1 MKNTNYHMSIQSPKI
16 RRNLELITSLTICVA
31 MILFTVSCSRIKED
45 NSKTVSADTPYFS
58 SELLDFSTA
67 ADGEYASIKCV
78 KQLRGSLGI
87 LISGTSK
94 YYIQLYDNSG
104 QLFSQT
110 ALEDAIDPKFN
121 LVDMADDKDGNL
133 HILTQSNNAITGKA
147 ISELFSFDSKGALI
161 GKPLVIPVEDFVSQ
175 SQIELDNKGNIFLYF
190 SSDITGSRGI
200 SVFNNN
206 GMPMYDIFD
215 NNGKSIGN
223 LMQIEG
229 QMYTVCYDRA
239 SETMKTCLYP
249 LDNNEENLG
258 EPIDITNMLGSNGGA
273 LNRGIDGL
281 YSNNAI
287 GVYSVSLDNQKTT
300 PLFLWD
306 NTDFNK
312 STSDADQ
319 VIVMSSDAVMVF
331 QKLEPGD
338 VSIASV
344 SCLKREEKNPD
355 AGKKIITVSGSMVSM
370 DSTVLAAIYDFN
382 KSNKEYRVEI
392 HDYYGNLQINPNI
405 DSIVNAMNLEILS
418 GEGPDIIY
426 GNNELFTNCEK
437 KGMLVDLY
445 SMMENDNVFNKDD
458 VIPSILRICETD
470 GHLYKLGTGFMLN
483 GFAGA
488 KSIIGDRTGWTVDE
502 FDKFAESLPN
512 KMIPL
517 LGFTQTGLLSASLN
531 ANMNSFVD
539 YNSGIV
545 SFDSTNFR
553 KLLDYAKSFGTADEN
568 TSSIM
573 PDSTAMLA
581 NGELAMTF
589 TVICSA
595 ERYAREVMKFGEP
608 ISITGYPSS
617 EKSTAACYMPT
628 MIAISSGSDN
638 KEAAWDFLKSFYNE
652 KGQDA
657 VVAKNLIPVVIS
669 AFDAQIAMQLN
680 PDSNTG
686 GTIYYDK
693 LGNPVPVTVDMVVGY
708 RDLIYGLDSLGS
720 YDAEILDIV
729 LEEVPP
735 YFDNQKSQDDV
746 IALIQNRVQTL
757 VNERQ

>member
-1 MKNTNYHMSIQSPKI
+1 
-16 RRNLELITSLTICVA
+16 
-31 MILFTVSCSRIKED
+31 
-45 NSKTVSADTPYFS
+45 
-58 SELLDFSTA
+58 
-67 ADGEYASIKCV
+67 
-78 KQLRGSLGI
+78 
-87 LISGTSK
+87 
-94 YYIQLYDNSG
+94 
-104 QLFSQT
+104 
-110 ALEDAIDPKFN
+110 
-121 LVDMADDKDGNL
+121 
-133 HILTQSNNAITGKA
+133 
-147 ISELFSFDSKGALI
+147 
-161 GKPLVIPVEDFVSQ
+161 
-175 SQIELDNKGNIFLYF
+175 
-190 SSDITGSRGI
+190 
-200 SVFNNN
+200 
-206 GMPMYDIFD
+206 
-215 NNGKSIGN
+215 
-223 LMQIEG
+223 
-229 QMYTVCYDRA
+229 
-239 SETMKTCLYP
+239 
-249 LDNNEENLG
+249 
-258 EPIDITNMLGSNGGA
+258 
-273 LNRGIDGL
+273 
-281 YSNNAI
+281 
-287 GVYSVSLDNQKTT
+287 
-300 PLFLWD
+300 
-306 NTDFNK
+306 
-312 STSDADQ
+312 
-319 VIVMSSDAVMVF
+319 
-331 QKLEPGD
+331 
-338 VSIASV
+338 
-344 SCLKREEKNPD
+344 
-355 AGKKIITVSGSMVSM
+355 
-370 DSTVLAAIYDFN
+370 
-382 KSNKEYRVEI
+382 
-392 HDYYGNLQINPNI
+392 
-405 DSIVNAMNLEILS
+405 
-418 GEGPDIIY
+418 
-426 GNNELFTNCEK
+426 
-437 KGMLVDLY
+437 
-445 SMMENDNVFNKDD
+445 
-458 VIPSILRICETD
+458 
-470 GHLYKLGTGFMLN
+470 MLN